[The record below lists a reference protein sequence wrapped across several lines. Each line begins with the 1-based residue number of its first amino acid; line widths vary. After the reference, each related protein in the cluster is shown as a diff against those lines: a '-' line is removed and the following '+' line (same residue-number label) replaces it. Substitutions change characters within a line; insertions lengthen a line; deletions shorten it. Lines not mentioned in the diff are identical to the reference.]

1 MSLQVVEAPS
11 LSGPCGI
18 AQLKQLQAD
27 MFQSLARGDY
37 VRVRQLDKTCAV
49 VLDGLLSEN
58 RDNKALLVEA
68 LADLKAVY
76 RQMLIEC
83 NRLAQQQA
91 VG

>member
-1 MSLQVVEAPS
+1 M
-11 LSGPCGI
+11 
-18 AQLKQLQAD
+18 
-27 MFQSLARGDY
+27 
-37 VRVRQLDKTCAV
+37 RQLDKTCAV